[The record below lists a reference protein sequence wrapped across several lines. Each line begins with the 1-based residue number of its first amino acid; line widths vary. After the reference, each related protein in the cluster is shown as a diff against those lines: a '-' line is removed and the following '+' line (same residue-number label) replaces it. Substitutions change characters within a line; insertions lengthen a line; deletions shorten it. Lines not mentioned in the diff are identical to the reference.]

1 MASRP
6 KENELVNNSS
16 HRSNPLF
23 QRVLSAGIGAF
34 ITSLVVTPFDV
45 VKVRMQAKPQTNSQS
60 LFEHID
66 PCAVCSTKQAKPL
79 TNNGCNLKN
88 GKITSTLEGIS
99 AIRRH
104 EGILSL
110 YRGFLPTL
118 VMSIPAT
125 VIYFVG
131 YETLKERFDRQSIP
145 YSPLLSGMSAR
156 ILAVAAISP
165 LELLRTRMQYIGA
178 AGGSIPQVSRDLFS
192 LVKLQGG
199 KVLWRGLIPTICRDV
214 PFSGI
219 YWTCIES
226 IRPRFRKLFGGNKKV
241 PSKPLNNHSNR
252 THVSLGLGR
261 ELLVNFGAGALSG
274 GVAAALTVPFDVAK
288 TRYQISNNSQHI
300 SLSHTLLNIWK
311 EEGMR
316 GLTAGIVPRM
326 IKVAP
331 ACAIMITSYEIGKLL
346 L

>member
-1 MASRP
+1 MSSRL
-6 KENELVNNSS
+6 KSNDSQKKAQN
-16 HRSNPLF
+16 RSTLMF
-23 QRVLSAGIGAF
+23 QRTISAGIGAL
-34 ITSLVVTPFDV
+34 ITSIAVTPFDV
-45 VKVRMQAKPQTNSQS
+45 VKVRMQAKPPLQTNNLS
-60 LFEHID
+60 LFEHTD
-66 PCAVCSTKQAKPL
+66 PCAVCSAKQIKNQ
-79 TNNGCNLKN
+79 TSNGCNLKN
-88 GKITSTLEGIS
+88 GKITSTLGGIS

-110 YRGFLPTL
+110 YRGFIPTL
-118 VMSIPAT
+118 FMSIPAT

-131 YETLKERFDRQSIP
+131 YESLKECLDRRSIP

-165 LELLRTRMQYIGA
+165 LELLRTRMQFIGA

-199 KVLWRGLIPTICRDV
+199 KVLWRGLLPTLSRDV

-219 YWTCIES
+219 YWTCIEW
-226 IRPRFRKLFGGNKKV
+226 IRPKIRGLFSKKPEV
-241 PSKPLNNHSNR
+241 RGSVENLAPPD
-252 THVSLGLGR
+252 SLGLGR
-261 ELLVNFGAGALSG
+261 ELLVNFGSGALSG
-274 GVAAALTVPFDVAK
+274 GIAAAVTVPFDVAK
-288 TRYQISNNSQHI
+288 TRYQVSNDVALA
-300 SLSHTLLNIWK
+300 SLPRTLIDIWK
-311 EEGMR
+311 GEGLK